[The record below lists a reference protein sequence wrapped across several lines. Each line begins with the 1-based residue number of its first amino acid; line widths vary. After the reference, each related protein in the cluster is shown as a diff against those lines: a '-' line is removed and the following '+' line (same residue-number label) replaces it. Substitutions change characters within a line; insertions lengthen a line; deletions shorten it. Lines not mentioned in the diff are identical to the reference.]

1 MIKLY
6 WSHSNWGADL
16 HLLTSN
22 QVPNVG
28 QGNVGNKP
36 CNGKH
41 DELRCKET
49 YTVNIIEF
57 VSIGIHQN
65 SWWQSHKLYI
75 KRARLCTKLS

>member
-6 WSHSNWGADL
+6 WSHNNWGADL
-16 HLLTSN
+16 HLLTIN

-41 DELRCKET
+41 YK
-49 YTVNIIEF
+49 
-57 VSIGIHQN
+57 
-65 SWWQSHKLYI
+65 
-75 KRARLCTKLS
+75 